1 MPALLHSSDTSNC
14 FTNVAG
20 ETPSTSVGMSPMPMV
35 AYLYRQYDWW
45 EAMHRPAGGGVVPDE
60 PGPRGLL
67 AGRFRDP
74 IKLLP
79 LHVDDGQLVVLF
91 DRFRGILNETI
102 GEGTHFLIPWVQ
114 KPYIFDIRTHTH
126 TFSFVSGTKDLQMV
140 NQTLCVLSRPDTI
153 NSPSSCR
160 TSASSTTKKSFP
172 PSATRSSKLSSRSS
186 TPTSSSPIAPT
197 CRRSCATDESVAH
210 ETLVS
215 FLMMWRSRICP
226 TAQSSPVLW
235 SRSRWPNKRQRG
247 RNLW

>member
-20 ETPSTSVGMSPMPMV
+20 ETPSTSDPVRSICPKANIQNGK
-35 AYLYRQYDWW
+35 
-45 EAMHRPAGGGVVPDE
+45 RPAGGGVVPDE

-126 TFSFVSGTKDLQMV
+126 TFSFVSGTKDLQM
-140 NQTLCVLSRPDTI
+140 NLGLEYNEKVLPSIGNEVLKAVVAQFNTDQLLTDRPHL
-153 NSPSSCR
+153 
-160 TSASSTTKKSFP
+160 SA
-172 PSATRSSKLSSRSS
+172 
-186 TPTSSSPIAPT
+186 
-197 CRRSCATDESVAH
+197 
-210 ETLVS
+210 
-215 FLMMWRSRICP
+215 LMCD
-226 TAQSSPVLW
+226 
-235 SRSRWPNKRQRG
+235 G
-247 RNLW
+247 